1 MKREVPEDLLMAY
14 SAFSKIV
21 FKSFDYSKTKLPKT
35 SASILIFM
43 KRHSQ
48 NRAQMSEIEN
58 KYGFVKSTITAATDA
73 LVKAGYVKR
82 YRTDED
88 RRAVFIELTEKGM
101 EKAIEIERAM
111 REYVNEK
118 LSALS
123 DEQFEKLL
131 NAFSIIKETA
141 EVLKDFENKGKKEE

>member
-88 RRAVFIELTEKGM
+88 RRAVFIELTEKGI

>member
-35 SASILIFM
+35 SASILVFM